1 MSEAS
6 TLETPN
12 TLMTTEHTL
21 PGAPPME
28 LRGSSVF
35 DDPSLHYVRVEKAGD
50 EPPAVPGIV
59 DVAVLDMHHG
69 FPNLGHF
76 SIVDTLLGMG
86 RDERAL
92 MGPGAPEFRVVSFD
106 VRGGLAVPASAAR
119 YTVVVGTGGPGDI
132 DPRRNDGIAEFSQGV
147 AEDPSWEAPLFRFF
161 DGAHRNE
168 NLALLAIC
176 HSFGLL
182 CRWSGMAEPVL
193 RGPEKGGKS
202 HGPVSNVLTEEART
216 HPWFSGYFE
225 ASHDAV
231 VEVLDSRLF
240 DLVPT
245 GSRAARVLAHES
257 NGMPGSPGEALT
269 MMEVARDLDGR
280 HPRMWGVNHHPEIGD
295 RGLQRLRLDRLS
307 AHGGVSAAW
316 IEERREALAAW
327 NHSAHTVRG
336 LQTTTEHPF
345 ERPLRLHVRRALTAA
360 MRTPTQARRSLPD
373 DPLSITRPGDNATP
387 L

>member
-50 EPPAVPGIV
+50 EPPVVPGIV

-92 MGPGAPEFRVVSFD
+92 IGPGAPEFRVVSFD
-106 VRGGLAVPASAAR
+106 VRGGLAVPASAER

-161 DGAHRNE
+161 DEAQRNE

-216 HPWFSGYFE
+216 HPGSPATE
-225 ASHDAV
+225 ACRRRR
-231 VEVLDSRLF
+231 EVLDGLRPAHL
-240 DLVPT
+240 
-245 GSRAARVLAHES
+245 GAARVLAHES
-257 NGMPGSPGEALT
+257 NGKPEARRSPH
-269 MMEVARDLDGR
+269 DDGDR
-280 HPRMWGVNHHPEIGD
+280 PRPDGLHPRMW
-295 RGLQRLRLDRLS
+295 
-307 AHGGVSAAW
+307 A
-316 IEERREALAAW
+316 
-327 NHSAHTVRG
+327 
-336 LQTTTEHPF
+336 
-345 ERPLRLHVRRALTAA
+345 
-360 MRTPTQARRSLPD
+360 
-373 DPLSITRPGDNATP
+373 
-387 L
+387 